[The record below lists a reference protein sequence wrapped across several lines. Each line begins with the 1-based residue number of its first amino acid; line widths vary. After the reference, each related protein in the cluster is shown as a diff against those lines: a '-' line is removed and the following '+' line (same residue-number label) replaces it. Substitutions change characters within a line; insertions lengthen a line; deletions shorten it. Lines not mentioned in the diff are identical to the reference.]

1 MEDLAFTD
9 IQEDA
14 IVELVN
20 MGIGKAAE
28 ALSQI
33 IHDEVHLSVPH
44 IEFVH
49 HNDLLDYIKKI
60 DNETPSAIMQKFV
73 GDFTGNATLI
83 FPESSGMS
91 LVRQML
97 KGKVNDENI
106 GALEEEALMEIGNII
121 LNACFGQL
129 GNLLSTDLD
138 GGLPDY
144 LRSSPEEILNRT
156 ETAADVVDD
165 GQTMLL
171 QVDFS
176 LDDNKTKGVVMFTM
190 NVDSLS
196 TFRDKV
202 DIYLKKLFG

>member
-1 MEDLAFTD
+1 MSDIIFTEL
-9 IQEDA
+9 QQDA

-49 HNDLLDYIKKI
+49 HDDLLEYMRKI
-60 DNETPSAIMQKFV
+60 DNQTPSAVMQTFT
-73 GDFTGNATLI
+73 GDFSGSATLI
-83 FPESSGMS
+83 FPGSSGMS

-97 KGKVNDENI
+97 QGTINPE
-106 GALEEEALMEIGNII
+106 GMEELEEEALTEIGNII

-138 GGLPDY
+138 GALPSY
-144 LRSSPEEILNRT
+144 LRSSAEEILDQT
-156 ETAADVVDD
+156 EMAAHVADD

-176 LDDNKTKGVVMFTM
+176 LNDNETKGFVMFTM
-190 NVDSLS
+190 NVDSLV

-202 DIYLKKLFG
+202 DLYLNKIFG